1 MRPGK
6 YLASVRQTGDIS
18 RGAGSTGGV
27 WDDRPTTHNGP
38 GSKDREQRGRI
49 GSLEVVGTGKGSLF
63 VEKEVEIW
71 EVVGRGFVVEREDG
85 GREGDGVVVGVI
97 ARSAGVWENEKVVCS
112 CSGKT
117 VWEEREEQVGR
128 GML

>member
-27 WDDRPTTHNGP
+27 WDDSATTHNGP
-38 GSKDREQRGRI
+38 GSENREQRGRI
-49 GSLEVVGTGKGSLF
+49 GSLEVGGTGKGSLF

-85 GREGDGVVVGVI
+85 GREGDGAVVGVI